1 MPERPSAC
9 RPGRV
14 RALRILQV
22 LVCAR
27 DRQRARVPSAPG
39 GAAAARRRP
48 APPAGPGH
56 GEGGRASDG
65 PPPRRPPV
73 DHPPPRRTGQR
84 RGWRLALP
92 GAGAHGA
99 TPAAAPCAAAGGGR
113 RGGAGRLQRRAAG
126 GHPRRRR
133 VARSGRSRG
142 RTQRTRVR
150 APRAVAAARAPND
163 EPARRWSPS
172 LQETAST
179 DSHSV
184 WASVPNK
191 PSTDAKCVRNPFG
204 CMDLRRELG
213 EETGG
218 AADASGIYHRDEGRS
233 GERLSET
240 ECRP

>member
-1 MPERPSAC
+1 MASHWPQHGEPST
-9 RPGRV
+9 
-14 RALRILQV
+14 
-22 LVCAR
+22 
-27 DRQRARVPSAPG
+27 RQTPCTIRQSK
-39 GAAAARRRP
+39 
-48 APPAGPGH
+48 GPGT
-56 GEGGRASDG
+56 A
-65 PPPRRPPV
+65 
-73 DHPPPRRTGQR
+73 TGLDSLLR
-84 RGWRLALP
+84 SS
-92 GAGAHGA
+92 AHSQH
-99 TPAAAPCAAAGGGR
+99 CE
-113 RGGAGRLQRRAAG
+113 
-126 GHPRRRR
+126 
-133 VARSGRSRG
+133 RS
-142 RTQRTRVR
+142 
-150 APRAVAAARAPND
+150 
-163 EPARRWSPS
+163 S